1 MKGGK
6 RMGAGRPKLQDRP
19 KPTSWRPDNEF
30 IKAEYKRL
38 GGSKW
43 LNTTIASIIK
53 DKKKP

>member
-6 RMGAGRPKLQDRP
+6 RMGAWGPKLQDRP

-30 IKAEYKRL
+30 IKSEYKRL

-43 LNTTIASIIK
+43 LNVTIASIIK
-53 DKKKP
+53 DKAQS

>member
-1 MKGGK
+1 MTVTKK
-6 RMGAGRPKLQDRP
+6 RGRPPLGAAKP

-43 LNTTIASIIK
+43 LNVTIASIIK
-53 DKKKP
+53 NKVQS